1 MRSPSPRMP
10 LYTTFKEL
18 QMFDALGVLPEE
30 IRPFARVEDE
40 THIII
45 RTRHPRALRMTLLV
59 WLEQQ
64 FFPYEI
70 VPIEEAQA
78 LLGVATISAPCLP
91 KTIRIDIQPEG

>member
-1 MRSPSPRMP
+1 
-10 LYTTFKEL
+10 
-18 QMFDALGVLPEE
+18 MFDALGVLPEE

-40 THIII
+40 THILIVS
-45 RTRHPRALRMTLLV
+45 RYPRALRLAILL

-64 FFPYEI
+64 FFTYEI
-70 VPIEEAQA
+70 IPIEEGQA